1 MSATLAPMVP
11 APWQVLRHDL
21 ETEDTF
27 TLQLE
32 RCPGSPPIAFE
43 PGQFNM
49 LYLPAVGEVP
59 ISISG
64 DPGDPRVLVHTT
76 RMVGAVTRALGAL
89 RRGDQLGIRGPFGT
103 AWPVRDAEGQDVVFV
118 AGGIGLAPLRPA
130 IHHVLAH
137 RARYGRVVVL
147 YGSRTPEDILF
158 LKQLKQWRAEFDLE
172 VHITVDRAT
181 PSWRGN
187 VGVVTTLIQRAPFDP
202 AQALAMICG
211 PEVMMRFTT
220 LELERR
226 GVSADRIHLSLERNM
241 QCGIGL
247 CGHCQYGPHFI
258 CRDGAVFPFGR
269 VRRLLETR
277 EV

>member
-1 MSATLAPMVP
+1 
-11 APWQVLRHDL
+11 
-21 ETEDTF
+21 
-27 TLQLE
+27 
-32 RCPGSPPIAFE
+32 
-43 PGQFNM
+43 
-49 LYLPAVGEVP
+49 
-59 ISISG
+59 
-64 DPGDPRVLVHTT
+64 
-76 RMVGAVTRALGAL
+76 
-89 RRGDQLGIRGPFGT
+89 
-103 AWPVRDAEGQDVVFV
+103 
-118 AGGIGLAPLRPA
+118 
-130 IHHVLAH
+130 
-137 RARYGRVVVL
+137 VVL

-202 AQALAMICG
+202 AQAMAMICG

-269 VRRLLETR
+269 VRRLLESR

>member
-1 MSATLAPMVP
+1 MVP
-11 APWQVLRHDL
+11 APWRVLRYQD
-21 ETEDTF
+21 ETQDTF

-32 RCPGSPPIAFE
+32 RCPGAAPIAFR

-49 LYLPAVGEVP
+49 LYLPAIGEVP

-64 DPGDPRVLVHTT
+64 DPADDRRLIHTT
-76 RMVGAVTRALGAL
+76 RRVGAVTRALGAL
-89 RRGDQLGIRGPFGT
+89 RRGDQLGLRGPFGT
-103 AWPVRDAEGQDVVFV
+103 AWPVADATGQDMLFV

-130 IHHVLAH
+130 IYEVLAH
-137 RARYGRVVVL
+137 RQRYGRVTVL
-147 YGSRTPEDILF
+147 YGSRSPEDILF
-158 LKQLKQWRAEFDLE
+158 LRQLRAWRAEFDLD

-187 VGVVTTLIQRAPFDP
+187 VGVVTSLIQRAPFDP
-202 AQALAMICG
+202 AQAVAMICG

-226 GVSADRIHLSLERNM
+226 GVPAGQIHVSLERNM
-241 QCGIGL
+241 QCGVGL
-247 CGHCQYGPHFI
+247 CGHCQFGPYFI
-258 CRDGAVFPFGR
+258 CRDGPVFALPR
-269 VRRLLETR
+269 VRQLLDIR